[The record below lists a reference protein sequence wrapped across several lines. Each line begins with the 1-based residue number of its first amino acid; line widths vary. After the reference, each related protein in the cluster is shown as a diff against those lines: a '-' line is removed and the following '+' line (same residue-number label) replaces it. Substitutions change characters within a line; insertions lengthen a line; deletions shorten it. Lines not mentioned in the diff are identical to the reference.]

1 MTPETPKSVSRKS
14 WYDGWIYAT
23 FIDQEQNPVR
33 DKVIDLLTPGSR
45 ILDVGCATGKFAIK
59 LAKNGFRVTG
69 IDISDDMISMAR
81 KNQALAGLENLE
93 FINTNAS
100 YAGEHIREM
109 FDYALF
115 SFSIHEIPHHERLE
129 LIEAI
134 KPLTRNIV
142 FCDYQTPPPDS
153 LFGIGVWGIEF
164 LAGTAHF
171 NNFRDF
177 VERGGL
183 TYLVNECG
191 LSIKEDVLNPSGTFR
206 ILVCEAKDS
215 PKG

>member
-81 KNQALAGLENLE
+81 KNQALAGLENLV

-134 KPLTRNIV
+134 KPLSRNIV
-142 FCDYQTPPPDS
+142 FCDYQTPPPS
-153 LFGIGVWGIEF
+153 SFFGIGVWSIEF
-164 LAGTAHF
+164 LAGMAHF

-177 VERGGL
+177 VDRGGL
-183 TYLVNECG
+183 TTLCEDSG
-191 LSIKEDVLNPSGTFR
+191 LKITEDVLNPSGIFR
-206 ILVCEAKDS
+206 IVISEHGDKS
-215 PKG
+215 EG